1 MYHKLT
7 IAIPQGIS
15 SFYHNL
21 LLYVKKKNYMYSG
34 DLNNRTPD
42 NKTLQFTDHFIWE
55 QIFLSV
61 ILSHLSG
68 IKVQYEP
75 TNPTK
80 KE

>member
-1 MYHKLT
+1 
-7 IAIPQGIS
+7 
-15 SFYHNL
+15 
-21 LLYVKKKNYMYSG
+21 MYSG
-34 DLNNRTPD
+34 DLNNR
-42 NKTLQFTDHFIWE
+42 TLQFTDHFIWE

>member
-1 MYHKLT
+1 
-7 IAIPQGIS
+7 
-15 SFYHNL
+15 
-21 LLYVKKKNYMYSG
+21 MYSG

-42 NKTLQFTDHFIWE
+42 NRTLQFPDHFIWE

>member
-21 LLYVKKKNYMYSG
+21 LLYVKKTPNYMYSG

-42 NKTLQFTDHFIWE
+42 NRTLQIWE

>member
-1 MYHKLT
+1 
-7 IAIPQGIS
+7 
-15 SFYHNL
+15 
-21 LLYVKKKNYMYSG
+21 MYSG

-42 NKTLQFTDHFIWE
+42 NRTLQIWE

-61 ILSHLSG
+61 ILSHLCG